1 MSKTVIDHVRVDH
14 AHPAASAG
22 WDGRIDPYPEGEGA
36 EEHREA
42 ITRALTGRAG
52 SPAHASRPE
61 HPRQA
66 EPLERGEHP
75 RPEHLRP
82 EHPHQVE
89 PFGRADHLRPER
101 LRREIA
107 ELDAVIDEFVAWTV
121 YRVASATTAEEYT
134 IARKRLT
141 ATFHELD
148 GRLSRDR
155 FLLGAAITEPDVR
168 LWTLL
173 VRYDTGY
180 NPFAKISKLRLI
192 DFPRLWAYARDLYQ
206 HAPFRDTTDF
216 AAIARLPEYP
226 APPFFHDA
234 PWRVLVE
241 PYEADW
247 ESPHGRELL
256 G

>member
-1 MSKTVIDHVRVDH
+1 MSKTVIDHARVDHTRADH
-14 AHPAASAG
+14 AHPAVYAG
-22 WDGRIDPYPEGEGA
+22 WDGGIDPYPAGEGA
-36 EEHREA
+36 AEHREA
-42 ITRALTGRAG
+42 IIQALTGRTRTSADGPGPGHLRRADPLG
-52 SPAHASRPE
+52 S
-61 HPRQA
+61 
-66 EPLERGEHP
+66 
-75 RPEHLRP
+75 PEHLRP
-82 EHPHQVE
+82 EHLRQ
-89 PFGRADHLRPER
+89 ADPLGGPEQLRPQR
-101 LRREIA
+101 LRREIV

-121 YRVASATTAEEYT
+121 YRVASATTGEEYT

-155 FLLGAAITEPDVR
+155 FLLGPAITEPDVR

-247 ESPHGRELL
+247 ESPHGRERL